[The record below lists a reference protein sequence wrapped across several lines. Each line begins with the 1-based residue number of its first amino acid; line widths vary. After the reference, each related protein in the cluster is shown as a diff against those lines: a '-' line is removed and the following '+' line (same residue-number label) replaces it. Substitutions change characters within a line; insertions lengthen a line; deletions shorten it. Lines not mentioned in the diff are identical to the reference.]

1 MENFLGFDLPK
12 SLADALTYMKYEK
25 PTPIQAETI
34 PLALSGRDILGS
46 AQTGTG
52 KTAAFTIPL
61 VTHIINGEHEAALVL
76 APTRELAVQVM
87 EFTQNLTRRSRQI
100 KTALL
105 IGGEAMPKQ
114 FRQLKARPNVIIGTP
129 GRVNDHLNRG
139 SLKLNN
145 ASFLVLD
152 ETDRMLDI
160 GFDVQLEAIAKHLPK
175 KRQTLLFSAT
185 MSNNIVKVAQKYLE
199 EPKRISI
206 DSVRAP
212 SSNIDQESIFV
223 NQKNKD
229 IELCKELDKRDG
241 SIIVFVKTKI
251 GAEKLSK
258 KLSLSKYSVDFLH
271 GDLRQSRRAYVI
283 QKFRNRRYRIMIATD
298 VAARGLDIPH
308 ISHVIN
314 YDLPQCPEDYIHRI
328 GRTARAGAKGSA
340 LCLISSED
348 KKKWHSIQV
357 FLNPEKAL
365 PSTKKFQSTKRKP
378 FYKKSR
384 SYGNT
389 FQNSKKTS
397 DNTFQNSKKT
407 YGNTFQNSKKT
418 SDNTFQNPKKTYGKK
433 PRIFKPHSKKI

>member
-1 MENFLGFDLPK
+1 MENFNDFDLPK
-12 SLADALTYMKYEK
+12 PLVDALTFIKYEK

-34 PLALSGRDILGS
+34 PLALSGGDILGS

-61 VTHIINGEHEAALVL
+61 VSHLLSGKHELALVL
-76 APTRELAVQVM
+76 TPTRELAVQVM
-87 EFTQNLTRRSRQI
+87 DFAQKLTRRSHQI

-105 IGGEAMPKQ
+105 IGGEPMPKQ
-114 FRQLKARPNVIIGTP
+114 FRQLKSRPNIIIGTP

-139 SLKLNN
+139 SLKLNH

-160 GFDVQLEAIAKHLPK
+160 GFDVQLEAIKKHLPK
-175 KRQTLLFSAT
+175 ERQTLLFSAT
-185 MSNNIVKVAQKYLE
+185 MSSNIVKVAQKYLE
-199 EPKRISI
+199 NPKRISI

-212 SSNIDQESIFV
+212 SANINQESIFV

-229 IELCKELDKRDG
+229 TELCKELDKREG
-241 SIIVFVKTKI
+241 SIIVFVKTKL
-251 GAEKLSK
+251 GAERLSK

-283 QKFRNRRYRIMIATD
+283 KKFRNRRYRIMIATD

-328 GRTARAGAKGSA
+328 GRTARAGAKGSS

-348 KKKWHSIQV
+348 KKRWHSIQV
-357 FLNPEKAL
+357 FLNPEKAF
-365 PSTKKFQSTKRKP
+365 PVAKKFKPSRKKP
-378 FYKKSR
+378 FFKKTKVYGSPSYK
-384 SYGNT
+384 T
-389 FQNSKKTS
+389 KKTS
-397 DNTFQNSKKT
+397 STPFEKPKRTLNKKLH
-407 YGNTFQNSKKT
+407 S
-418 SDNTFQNPKKTYGKK
+418 
-433 PRIFKPHSKKI
+433 FKPHSKRV